1 MCGIAGFVKQDQN
14 STIQSHRLVTL
25 LKGLE
30 TRGQD
35 ATGFAYF
42 TNKNY
47 VIKGNYTAS
56 KFLKKREVKRQ
67 LVEAGKARWALF
79 HTRAATNGTA
89 ANNRNNHP
97 IWSKE
102 GLIIHNGI
110 IWTSEK
116 LQKQGDTDTEEL
128 LLLMEKFGKLE
139 GIKKVSGWLSIAYH
153 PFSEPNVIYL
163 YHSCSL
169 APLWWAFDNGILFFA
184 STKEILLGAFP
195 VKVVQEVPKGIL
207 YKVEYGKVTE
217 VGKAEPKL
225 CYVYSMQ
232 DDDWDVW
239 LRDSKTSDWKKWQ
252 DWRRRSR
259 KKPVKWKGLIKD
271 LIKPDKLIYG
281 QSGKVYPLT
290 RLETEV

>member
-217 VGKAEPKL
+217 VGKAEPEL
-225 CYVYSMQ
+225 SYVYLQ
-232 DDDWDVW
+232 DNAWDVW
-239 LRDSKTSDWKKWQ
+239 LRDSKIKGWKKWQ
-252 DWRRRSR
+252 DWMPTQ
-259 KKPVKWKGLIKD
+259 KELLADKGIKPEYK
-271 LIKPDKLIYG
+271 KPDKFIYG
-281 QSGKVYPLT
+281 QSGKVYPMAESEL
-290 RLETEV
+290 